1 MSTGINKVIKAVTSF
16 WFLSC
21 VCIVIAFCVA
31 VTAYLS
37 KFDGGL
43 SGQSSDWSNFGSYIG
58 GVFGPLVS
66 FITLLAVLKT
76 VYLQRELLDT
86 QRIEFEQM
94 QSNQVKALETQQE
107 QIKNASEQAARETM
121 ERARLA
127 ILGMIDRYIQL
138 VEKKQDR
145 TTEGLARIG
154 DWVSA
159 GNTFA
164 TLTQTQKLA
173 NINVELRSVI
183 LKLIGLSELI
193 SLMDYNTVSEM
204 RSYYEVEIAK
214 IFIGEDGGDVKE
226 DVI

>member
-1 MSTGINKVIKAVTSF
+1 MSSGTNKALKAVTSF
-16 WFLSC
+16 WFWSC
-21 VCIVIAFCVA
+21 ISIVIAFCIAVA
-31 VTAYLS
+31 AYLS

-58 GVFGPLVS
+58 GIFGPLVS

-76 VYLQRELLDT
+76 VYLQRELLDA
-86 QRIEFEQM
+86 QRVEFEGM
-94 QSNQVKALETQQE
+94 QSNQAKAFEAQQE
-107 QIKNASEQAARETM
+107 QIKSASEQAASETK
-121 ERARLA
+121 EKARLA

-159 GNTFA
+159 GNSSA
-164 TLTQTQKLA
+164 TLEQTKKLA
-173 NINVELRSVI
+173 KNNEELRAVI

-204 RSYYEVEIAK
+204 RDYYEVEIAR
-214 IFIGEDGGDVKE
+214 IFIGEDGEDVKE